1 MDASNIESGGGQRVF
16 QVLDDIRSELG
27 LVRTDVAVLAAAQ
40 PRITDI
46 VEDHERRL
54 RQVEADV
61 VLRAAEIVKLLD
73 ALKTQDAQAAITATA
88 VKQLEKNRDENSWMP
103 RITWIVITAILSGL
117 GGAVVS
123 SYVQMLQR

>member
-1 MDASNIESGGGQRVF
+1 MEMSNIESGGGQRVF

-61 VLRAAEIVKLLD
+61 VRRAAEIIKLID
-73 ALKTQDAQAAITATA
+73 AQKTQDEQAAITATA

>member
-1 MDASNIESGGGQRVF
+1 MF

-73 ALKTQDAQAAITATA
+73 ALKTQDAQAAVTATA